1 MLPHRRT
8 GPMRGED
15 NTSHAGNPAA
25 RGQAEV
31 HHPLLTA
38 VELEKTRAS
47 PFREDNTS
55 HAGNPAARGQAEVH
69 HPLLTAVELEK
80 TRASPFRAV
89 VAG

>member
-1 MLPHRRT
+1 MLEPATSSTISTGTPPHPRRS
-8 GPMRGED
+8 PMRG
-15 NTSHAGNPAA
+15 
-25 RGQAEV
+25 
-31 HHPLLTA
+31 
-38 VELEKTRAS
+38 
-47 PFREDNTS
+47 EDNTS